1 MRNSLKHK
9 LWLACVS
16 LIFNF
21 QLSIFNSI
29 QAQELPLSP
38 TATASVITCGPG
50 NDFYTTF
57 GHSAL
62 RITDTAR
69 GLDLIYNYGTFDF
82 DTPHFY
88 WKFAKGRLDYCL
100 SRSSFQHFL
109 EVYDFEQRAVWEQ
122 PLNFTQQE
130 VNNLFVMLEWN
141 FRPENRYYRYDLLV
155 DNCATRVRDMVNAA
169 NGKWVINYDD
179 WEDHSYRYWLH
190 DATGG
195 GCLEWWTLGVDML
208 LGMPADHICNKSES
222 MFYPM
227 AMMWLYNNAT
237 RGGEPLVSPTK
248 QLLEDTRQPLHRSF
262 PPIAVFALL
271 FAVVA
276 VLTVCN
282 NRFHLSP
289 LTFHLIDRVLFAVAG
304 LVGLFLIFMWTGTEH
319 YCTKWNLNI
328 LWASPFFLLIAIRMA
343 KSPRWLLW
351 LQLVMLVAA
360 LIITAFGWPQ
370 QINLAVIPLILTLTL
385 RTVYL
390 IPRTPQRRQRQR

>member
-1 MRNSLKHK
+1 MKNIKYLLK
-9 LWLACVS
+9 LACVS
-16 LIFNF
+16 IILNF
-21 QLSIFNSI
+21 QFSIFNSAK
-29 QAQELPLSP
+29 AQELPLSP

-155 DNCATRVRDMVNAA
+155 DNCATRVRDMVDAA

-208 LGMPADHICNKSES
+208 LGMPTDHVCNKSEA

-237 RGGEPLVSPTK
+237 RGGNPLVSPTK

-262 PPIAVFALL
+262 PPIVVFAAFLAAVALL
-271 FAVVA
+271 SWKRLWPCWA
-276 VLTVCN
+276 
-282 NRFHLSP
+282 
-289 LTFHLIDRVLFAVAG
+289 DRVLFAVAG

-370 QINLAVIPLILTLTL
+370 QINLAVIPLIIALIL
-385 RTVYL
+385 RTIYL
-390 IPRTPQRRQRQR
+390 IPRTPQRQQRLR

>member
-1 MRNSLKHK
+1 MKNIKYLLK
-9 LWLACVS
+9 LACVS
-16 LIFNF
+16 IILNF
-21 QLSIFNSI
+21 QFSIFNSAK
-29 QAQELPLSP
+29 AQELPLSP

-57 GHSAL
+57 GHSAI

-130 VNNLFVMLEWN
+130 VNNLFVLLETN
-141 FRPENRYYRYDLLV
+141 LLPQYRYYQYDFFR
-155 DNCATRVRDMVNAA
+155 DNCATRVRDMVEAA
-169 NGKWVINYDD
+169 CGKKTIGYDD

-190 DATGG
+190 EATSG
-195 GCLEWWTLGVDML
+195 GCLEWWTLGIDML
-208 LGMPADHICNKSES
+208 LGMSADHVCNQSEV

-227 AMMWLYNNAT
+227 AMMWLYDNGMIDKT
-237 RGGEPLVSPTK
+237 IPLVQPTK
-248 QLLEDTRQPLHRSF
+248 QLLEDTRPPLHRSF
-262 PPIAVFALL
+262 PPIVLFAL
-271 FAVVA
+271 FFIVVA
-276 VLTVCN
+276 LLSWK
-282 NRFHLSP
+282 HLWP
-289 LTFHLIDRVLFAVAG
+289 DWADRVLFSLAG
-304 LVGLFLIFMWTGTEH
+304 VVGCFLIFMWTGTEH
-319 YCTKWNLNI
+319 YCTKWNLSI

-370 QINLAVIPLILTLTL
+370 QINLAVIPLIIALIL
-385 RTVYL
+385 RTIYL
-390 IPRTPQRRQRQR
+390 IPRTPQRQQRQH

>member
-1 MRNSLKHK
+1 MKNIKYLLK
-9 LWLACVS
+9 LACVS
-16 LIFNF
+16 IILNF
-21 QLSIFNSI
+21 QFSIFNSAK
-29 QAQELPLSP
+29 AQELPLSP

-100 SRSSFQHFL
+100 SRSSFQQFL

-155 DNCATRVRDMVNAA
+155 DNCATRVRDMVDAA

-179 WEDHSYRYWLH
+179 WEEHSYRYWLH

-208 LGMPADHICNKSES
+208 LGMPTDHVCNKSEA

-227 AMMWLYNNAT
+227 AMMWLYNNAA
-237 RGGEPLVSPTK
+237 RGGNPLVSPTK

-262 PPIAVFALL
+262 PPIVLFAL
-271 FAVVA
+271 FFIAVA
-276 VLTVCN
+276 LLSWK
-282 NRFHLSP
+282 HLWP
-289 LTFHLIDRVLFAVAG
+289 DWADRVLFSLAG
-304 LVGLFLIFMWTGTEH
+304 VVGCFLIFMWTGTEH

-370 QINLAVIPLILTLTL
+370 QINLAVIPLIIALIL
-385 RTVYL
+385 RTIYL
-390 IPRTPQRRQRQR
+390 IPRTPQRQQRQH